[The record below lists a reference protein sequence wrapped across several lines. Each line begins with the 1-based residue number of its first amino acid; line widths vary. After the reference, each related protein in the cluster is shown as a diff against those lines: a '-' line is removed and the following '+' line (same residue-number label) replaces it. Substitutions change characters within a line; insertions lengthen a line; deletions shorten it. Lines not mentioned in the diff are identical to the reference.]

1 MKIPAYNIEEFNA
14 AHAIKG
20 MFSFDRLSDLTPQ
33 QGISYPHEHNF
44 YTIYWITKGSAR
56 HVIDYK
62 EVTVNG
68 DALLFLSPHQLHQR
82 DEIGTA
88 EGFRISFTEQFLLA
102 NHPNNDECL
111 EFSFLDNPYNPPVW
125 QLDAT
130 QHETLVHML
139 QAIREEMAAEPPSES
154 SVCHLLFVFLNRI
167 QRMIYR
173 QQHIQFDKLQVVIFK
188 KFQKLVDL
196 NYKKQPQIAFYAD
209 MLAVSI
215 NRLDEITFNIAG
227 KPAQAVLLDHALTE
241 AKRRLVYG
249 DKSQPEQIARE
260 LGFKNPDTFTESFKL
275 TEGETPDAFKE
286 RIGSWR

>member
-1 MKIPAYNIEEFNA
+1 MKIPAYNIEDYTS
-14 AHAIKG
+14 AHAVKG
-20 MFSFDRLSDLTPQ
+20 MFSLDRFSEVAPPQ
-33 QGISYPHEHNF
+33 GLSYPHEHNF
-44 YTIYWITKGSAR
+44 YTVYWVMKGSAR
-56 HVIDYK
+56 HIIDDK
-62 EVTVNG
+62 EVTVSG
-68 DALLFLSPHQLHQR
+68 DALLFLSPHQLHQLH
-82 DEIGTA
+82 DLNGA
-88 EGFRISFTEQFLLA
+88 EGFRIAFTEQFLLA

-139 QAIREEMAAEPPSES
+139 QGIREEMAEEPVSES

-188 KFQKLVDL
+188 KFQKLVEL
-196 NYKKQPQIAFYAD
+196 HYKKEPQIAFYAD

-227 KPAQAVLLDHALTE
+227 KPAQAVILDHALNQ
-241 AKRRLVYG
+241 AKRMLAYG
-249 DKSQPEQIARE
+249 DNTNPDQIARE
-260 LGFKNPDTFTESFKL
+260 LGFKNTAIFTENFKL
-275 TEGETPDAFKE
+275 IEGLSPEDYKMK
-286 RIGSWR
+286 GKH